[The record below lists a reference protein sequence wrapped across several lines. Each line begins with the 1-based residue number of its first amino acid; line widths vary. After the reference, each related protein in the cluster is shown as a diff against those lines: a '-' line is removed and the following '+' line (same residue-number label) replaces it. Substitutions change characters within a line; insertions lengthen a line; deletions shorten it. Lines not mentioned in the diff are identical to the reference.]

1 MKMSKKMISL
11 AMAVAFVASTAAVS
25 FAADCKGT
33 VKAVAGTSVTVTC
46 ADGTEAMAEG
56 TAKVGDKVEVKGGKI
71 AAAKKKAVEGC

>member
-1 MKMSKKMISL
+1 MNKKMISL
-11 AMAVAFVASTAAVS
+11 AMALAFAVSTAAVS

-56 TAKVGDKVEVKGGKI
+56 AAKVGDKVTVKGGKI
-71 AAAKKKAVEGC
+71 EAAKKKKAIEGC